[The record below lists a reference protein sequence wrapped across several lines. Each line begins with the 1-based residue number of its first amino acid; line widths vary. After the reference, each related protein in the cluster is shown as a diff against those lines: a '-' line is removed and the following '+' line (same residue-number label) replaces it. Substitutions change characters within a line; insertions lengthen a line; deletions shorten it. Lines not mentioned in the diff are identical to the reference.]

1 MPDDVT
7 SLQIKV
13 LSDGVKTAETRLSAL
28 EKAGAKTERQMDK
41 NSASALKLGNSFR
54 TAGNVATSA
63 LAVLGVGVGGLTVTL
78 GAATGAWLE
87 YDKAIKQVNSI
98 AGYTSKQFKD
108 LRKDVINLASAM
120 GVDASDAAKGLF
132 EIIQADIP
140 KENALSFLQTA
151 IQTSIGGGTSVATAV
166 NAITNVINAY
176 GLEATRA
183 QEISDKLFT
192 TVLYGKASFEGL
204 GGALSGAMVPAAAFG
219 VSFEE
224 VLAMV
229 TQITSQGTSTSESIT
244 QIERAMTA
252 LLNPTEE
259 MTSAL
264 RSMGFE
270 TARQA
275 VDQLGLI
282 GVLERLRQAYA
293 GNDAGLV
300 KAVGSV
306 VAYQAVLGTT
316 GEKLEKTRRALDQV
330 NDASGRT
337 EKAFKTNADVTA
349 AAISSVKSSA
359 VLLVEQLEGSM
370 GVIAAFGEA
379 LRGIAVMIKEVN
391 SLSGGL
397 FGSGPDVANALNMG
411 GELGASQ
418 KLQQIRELT
427 KAQEALIKSGADASK
442 AGQGISDYVTSW
454 GANNARLKQINAE
467 IAALDGSLKSLSK
480 TDQDLG
486 YIQFELNDIIKAQK
500 EATDPKDIEE
510 YGMRIKGLRE
520 DYAKVKGEV
529 SAIAEAEA
537 KATEEKKKLKA
548 EEDKIM
554 AQKLKDAE
562 TTLELQKEKE
572 AQDKKNIKNAK
583 ELATTET
590 EKLAAEKASIQA
602 LVDAGKLD
610 DATGKKAIDNLN
622 EQIKLIDERNAKRGG
637 GGGGGGSEA
646 SALRMAEIEDSL
658 PDINDVSYN
667 QSPFEQLA
675 KEEQELKD
683 SYDRRRKMI
692 LETTELTEEERLA
705 LLTKTE
711 SQYTNMQRQMELE
724 RQRQMVTGVADLFG
738 NLSQIAGVFG
748 KKGAK
753 AAKALA
759 IVQAT
764 VKMYESA
771 TSAYA
776 SAAAIPYYGFIA
788 APIAAGAAL
797 AAGAANIAAIK
808 SQDES
813 IAMYDKGGMIPAGA
827 AGIVGEIGPELVRGP
842 AVVSSRRATADAM
855 GGDGG
860 DGANVQVTIINNT
873 GATVTEKR
881 SKDGDKQMVEFI
893 IGQAVERVAGDIKK
907 GGTGVAKAIE
917 GTYNFTRGRAA
928 R

>member
-28 EKAGAKTERQMDK
+28 ERAGAKTERQMDK
-41 NSASALKLGNSFR
+41 NSASALKMGNAFR
-54 TAGNVATSA
+54 TAGSVATSA
-63 LAVLGVGVGGLTVTL
+63 LAVVGIGVGGLTLTL
-78 GAATGAWLE
+78 GSATQAWLE

-98 AGYTSKQFKD
+98 AGYSAKQFKD
-108 LRKDVINLASAM
+108 LRKDVLNLASAL
-120 GVDASDAAKGLF
+120 GVDAKEAAQGLF

-140 KENALSFLQTA
+140 KENALDFLQTA
-151 IQTSIGGGTSVATAV
+151 IQTSVGGGTTVATAV

-176 GLEATRA
+176 GLEANRA

-192 TVLYGKASFEGL
+192 TVLYGKATFEGL
-204 GGALSGAMVPAAAFG
+204 GGALAGAMVPAAAFG

-244 QIERAMTA
+244 QIERAMTS

-259 MTSAL
+259 MTAAL
-264 RSMGFE
+264 RSMGFAS
-270 TARQA
+270 ARQA

-316 GEKLEKTRRALDQV
+316 GEKLEKTRRALDEV
-330 NDASGRT
+330 NNASGRT
-337 EKAFKTNADVTA
+337 EKAFKTNADVTS
-349 AAISSVKSSA
+349 AAISSVKTSA
-359 VLLVEQLEGSM
+359 VLLVEQMEASM
-370 GVIAAFGEA
+370 GIIAAFGEA
-379 LRGIAVMIKEVN
+379 LRGVAGLIQ
-391 SLSGGL
+391 SLGNLSA
-397 FGSGPDVANALNMG
+397 DTQNALNLGGKMG
-411 GELGASQ
+411 VTATLGQ
-418 KLQQIRELT
+418 LEKLQEEQ
-427 KAQEALIKSGADASK
+427 KKLIAGGADLAKGAK
-442 AGQGISDYVTSW
+442 AKADW
-454 GANNARLKQINAE
+454 GLLPLLTNAGVANSRLIDVNKE
-467 IAALDGSLKSLSK
+467 IAALQAGLEGVADKDKAFGQI
-480 TDQDLG
+480 T
-486 YIQFELNDIIKAQK
+486 FEVNKLVEAQK
-500 EATDPKDIEE
+500 KATNPVEAEGYTLKIQALREE
-510 YGMRIKGLRE
+510 YALLQ
-520 DYAKVKGEV
+520 GEV
-529 SAIAEAEA
+529 SATA
-537 KATEEKKKLKA
+537 KAEVTASEQKKKAMA
-548 EEDKIM
+548 EEDKLM

-562 TTLELQKEKE
+562 ATLELQKEKE
-572 AQDKKNIKNAK
+572 AQDKKSIKSAK

-590 EKLAAEKASIQA
+590 EKITAEKESIQA
-602 LVDAGKLD
+602 LVNAGKLD
-610 DATGKKAIDNLN
+610 AETGKKAIATLN
-622 EQIKLIDERNAKRGG
+622 EQIKLIDERNAKLG
-637 GGGGGGSEA
+637 GGGGGGSGLDS
-646 SALRMAEIEDSL
+646 SALRMADIEDML
-658 PDINDVSYN
+658 PQINDVGYN
-667 QSPFEQLA
+667 SNVFEQLA
-675 KEEQELKD
+675 KEEADLKE

-692 LETTELTEEERLA
+692 LETTELTESEKLA

-738 NLSQIAGVFG
+738 NLSQIASVFG

-808 SQDES
+808 SQDEA
-813 IAMYDKGGMIPAGA
+813 IAMYDKGGMIPAGTT
-827 AGIVGEIGPELVRGP
+827 GIVGEIGPELVRGP
-842 AVVSSRRATADAM
+842 AMVSSRRATADAT
-855 GGDGG
+855 GGAEGDGS
-860 DGANVQVTIINNT
+860 NVQVTIINNT

-893 IGQAVERVAGDIKK
+893 IGQAAERVAGDIKK
-907 GGTGVAKAIE
+907 GGTGIAKAIE